1 MNINYSNSDY
11 SIFKKFKDLNKSL
24 FVKKKYKTKK
34 KFLIEFNAFHDLHAI
49 YSILT
54 HYMNIKKNINVDA
67 FFNYS
72 LHSAPLNFNT
82 LSEIKW
88 TLGKI
93 FILRKILYFSKF

>member
-24 FVKKKYKTKK
+24 FVKKYKTK

-67 FFNYS
+67 F
-72 LHSAPLNFNT
+72 
-82 LSEIKW
+82 
-88 TLGKI
+88 
-93 FILRKILYFSKF
+93 